1 LHGLRRPTREAPF
14 NSGPASP
21 CATARG
27 SSKRDLRGCD
37 LAEERRPGTFLQ
49 RVGRKSD
56 AELGRDGHKYLTP
69 EQVER
74 LIKAARQNRHGQR
87 DGLMV
92 SLAWHHGLRA
102 SELVGLRWSDIDWQ
116 RADIAVMRL
125 KNGKSTRQPLDG
137 GDLRALR
144 AIYRD
149 RQSDEFVFMSERGPF
164 TRDGFAKLLR
174 AAAKRAGIKNAH
186 PHALRH
192 ACGHALAMKGR
203 ETRLI
208 QDYLGHRNI
217 THTSLYTDGVS
228 RRFKGIWRD

>member
-1 LHGLRRPTREAPF
+1 M
-14 NSGPASP
+14 PANLKLVH
-21 CATARG
+21 AR
-27 SSKRDLRGCD
+27 SN
-37 LAEERRPGTFLQ
+37 TILQ

-69 EQVER
+69 EQVEA
-74 LIKAARQNRHGQR
+74 LIRAARQNRHGQR
-87 DGLMV
+87 DGLMI

-102 SELVGLRWSDIDWQ
+102 SELVELRWSDIDWR
-116 RADIAVMRL
+116 RADIAVTRL

-149 RQSDEFVFMSERGPF
+149 RQSDEFVFMSEHGPF

-203 ETRLI
+203 DTRLI